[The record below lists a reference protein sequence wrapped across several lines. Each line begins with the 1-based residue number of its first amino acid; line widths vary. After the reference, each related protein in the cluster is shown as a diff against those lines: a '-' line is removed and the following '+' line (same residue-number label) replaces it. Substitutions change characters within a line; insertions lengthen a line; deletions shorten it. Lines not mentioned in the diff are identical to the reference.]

1 MFVELNNKFS
11 QDYFSI
17 KLITRSNKMF
27 GGRFSSGDPM
37 IDKILYGATAVIIIS
52 ALIIFGS
59 PLYNSILASLH

>member
-1 MFVELNNKFS
+1 M
-11 QDYFSI
+11 
-17 KLITRSNKMF
+17 KLMTRSIKMF